1 MLLIEL
7 GKQALQ
13 NFLEE
18 ELGDY
23 SYYTDEMDITYD
35 SSYDNSHNF
44 TVKFPEGS
52 WNTLDMKV
60 SNVPSAMPEEDDYET
75 AEDKLASAC
84 VIEVCLY
91 EDTYETICNFDWRV
105 RYLWQALLWK

>member
-7 GKQALQ
+7 AQAGLKH
-13 NFLEE
+13 FLEE

-23 SYYTDEMDITYD
+23 SYYTEGMDITYED
-35 SSYDNSHNF
+35 SYDNTHNF
-44 TVKFPEGS
+44 TVTFPEGS
-52 WNTLDMKV
+52 WNDLNMKV
-60 SNVPSAMPEEDDYET
+60 SNVPSEMPEEDDYET
-75 AEDKLASAC
+75 AEDKLDSII

-91 EDTYETICNFDWRV
+91 EDTYETVVNFDWRV